1 MFFAWL
7 KRYMPRGLYGRAA
20 LILLMPIITLQLVV
34 SVVFIQRHFERVTV
48 QMTNDIELELA
59 ALLSQVGAAGD
70 IEAATIAARRYGEPL
85 ELNTRFRS
93 TPEQTDNLYQW
104 YDFSGRVVIG
114 VLRARFPNLRQIDL
128 ASDERR
134 VQLRFITRYGPFD
147 VDFSR
152 DRVSA
157 RNPHQFLVLLA
168 LTGVLMAT
176 ISMIFLRN
184 QLRPIRRLAHAA
196 EDFGKGRSVTYK
208 PLGATE
214 VRAAG
219 MAFLDMR
226 ARIERQIEQRTMM
239 LSGVS
244 HDLRTPLTRLKLH
257 LSMMEDCEDTREMSR
272 DIKDMERLLDEFL
285 SFARGESL
293 DNPLITDPASLA
305 RDLVSRL
312 AMSGDVSLGTCSGEG
327 TVSLRPPAV
336 GRALE
341 NLIGNALR
349 HGSCARL
356 SYTMSDRAL
365 VFSVEDDGPGIPAE
379 KREEALKPFARLDQA
394 RNQNNGGGVGLGLSI
409 ANDIARGHGGSI
421 RLGTSESLGGLRVD
435 LILAR

>member
-34 SVVFIQRHFERVTV
+34 SVVFIQRHFARVTV
-48 QMTNDIELELA
+48 QMTSDIELELA
-59 ALLSQVGAAGD
+59 ALLNQVGAAAD
-70 IEAATIAARRYGEPL
+70 IDAATIAASAYGVPL
-85 ELNTRFRS
+85 ELNTQFRATS
-93 TPEQTDNLYQW
+93 EKSDNLYLW
-104 YDFSGRVVIG
+104 YDFSGRVVID

-128 ASDERR
+128 ATDERR
-134 VQLRFITRYGPFD
+134 VWLRFITRYGAFT

-157 RNPHQFLVLLA
+157 RNPHQFLVLMA
-168 LTGVLMAT
+168 VTGVLMAA
-176 ISMIFLRN
+176 ISIIFLRN

-219 MAFLDMR
+219 TAFLDMR

-244 HDLRTPLTRLKLH
+244 HDLRTPLTRLNLH

-285 SFARGESL
+285 AFAKGESL
-293 DNPLITDPASLA
+293 DNPLVTDPAGLA
-305 RDLVSRL
+305 RDLVARL
-312 AMSGDVSLGTCSGEG
+312 AMNADVSLGDCSGEG
-327 TVSLRPPAV
+327 TVSLRPLAV

-349 HGSCARL
+349 HGSRARL

-365 VFSVEDDGPGIPAE
+365 VFSVEDDGPGIPAD
-379 KREEALKPFARLDQA
+379 KREEALQPFARLDQA
-394 RNQNNGGGVGLGLSI
+394 RNQDNGGGVGLGLSI
-409 ANDIARGHGGSI
+409 ANDIARGHGGSL
-421 RLGTSESLGGLRVD
+421 RLGTSASLGGLRVD